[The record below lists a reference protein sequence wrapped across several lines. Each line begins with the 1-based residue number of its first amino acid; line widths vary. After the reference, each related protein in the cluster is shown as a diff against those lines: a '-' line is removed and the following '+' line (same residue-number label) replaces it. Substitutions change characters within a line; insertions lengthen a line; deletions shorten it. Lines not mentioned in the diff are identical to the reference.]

1 MRYDYREEHFQ
12 KVKVKG
18 IPCEFC
24 DGRIDRSTV
33 PAEKFLYEVAGDDDG
48 GWDPARVKK
57 AIMANFYGTLICEKE
72 LPLGDDG
79 VLWLEDDDFV
89 YTEGINDV

>member
-1 MRYDYREEHFQ
+1 MRYDYWDEHFQ

-33 PAEKFLYEVAGDDDG
+33 PAEKFLYEVAGG
-48 GWDPARVKK
+48 
-57 AIMANFYGTLICEKE
+57 
-72 LPLGDDG
+72 
-79 VLWLEDDDFV
+79 DDFV
-89 YTEGINDV
+89 YTEVINDV